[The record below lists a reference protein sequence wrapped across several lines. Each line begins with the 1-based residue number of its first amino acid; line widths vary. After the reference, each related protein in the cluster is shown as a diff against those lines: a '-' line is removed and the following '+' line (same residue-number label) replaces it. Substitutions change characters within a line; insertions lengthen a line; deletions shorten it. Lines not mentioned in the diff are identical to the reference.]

1 MLSKKLSLKCP
12 IHRAPSQVTG
22 KDKRRKKL
30 FITNF
35 KFKIQ
40 GSRSPSQG
48 KNESTSRIC
57 HAKKTKIGEAYA
69 EREKAKISTGN
80 KLNVKSGRSDQAKAK
95 NFTDAKVDKEDIKT
109 NVSKGKKRKNDSG
122 VEKGS
127 VSVEKLVKIQIP
139 ATLKKQ
145 LVDDWDFVSQQDKE

>member
-57 HAKKTKIGEAYA
+57 HAKKRKIGSAE
-69 EREKAKISTGN
+69 ERE
-80 KLNVKSGRSDQAKAK
+80 RHMQ
-95 NFTDAKVDKEDIKT
+95 
-109 NVSKGKKRKNDSG
+109 KGKRKN
-122 VEKGS
+122 
-127 VSVEKLVKIQIP
+127 KLSQWTMTTEVTKKIQKMCKQIKLP
-139 ATLKKQ
+139 FPHLVMQMMDLLLALMKKRRMTIH
-145 LVDDWDFVSQQDKE
+145 